1 MVPPPCSEPHCI
13 SGGFEITIAV
23 IRSILGKTMRRRD
36 FIKAI
41 ASSPVAAW
49 PSGAHAQQPEHLRRI
64 GVLMAFAESDPATQ
78 EYVSSFKRGLSDAG
92 WVEGR
97 NLAIEYRWNVV
108 DAVRAKTY
116 AAELSQLQLDAILA
130 VGGASMTALHAL
142 NGTTPIVFVLITD
155 PIAQGFVKS
164 LARPGGNITGFTT
177 LELTMGGKWLEVL
190 RELQPG
196 LSRVSVIFAP
206 EVNSYADL
214 LIKPMQAMETSTK
227 IVIVPAPIRNESDID
242 TVIREMHRASDA
254 FVVLQDAYTVAKR
267 RIIIDRGNQAGI
279 CGIFPTP
286 LFVRDGGLI
295 SYGPDLG
302 DQFARAASYID
313 RILRGAP
320 AGDLPVQQPV
330 KFKLVI
336 NFKTSKALGFAIPQT
351 LQTAADE
358 VIE

>member
-1 MVPPPCSEPHCI
+1 
-13 SGGFEITIAV
+13 
-23 IRSILGKTMRRRD
+23 MRRRQ
-36 FIKAI
+36 FLVLLGNAVV
-41 ASSPVAAW
+41 SW
-49 PSGAHAQQPEHLRRI
+49 PLAAHAQQTEHLRRI
-64 GVLMAFAESDPATQ
+64 GVLMAFAEGDSLTQ
-78 EYVSSFKRGLSDAG
+78 EYISSFRRGLSDAG

-97 NLAIEYRWNVV
+97 NLRIEYRWNVV
-108 DAVRAKTY
+108 DAVKAKTY

-130 VGGASMTALHAL
+130 VGGASTTALRAL
-142 NGTTPIVFVLITD
+142 NGTMPVVFVLITD
-155 PIAQGFVKS
+155 PIAQGFVQS
-164 LARPGGNITGFTT
+164 LARPGGNMTGFTT
-177 LELTMGGKWLEVL
+177 LELTIGGKWLEVL

-196 LSRVSVIFAP
+196 LSRVSVIFAS

-227 IVIVPAPIRNESDID
+227 MVIVPAPIRNESDID
-242 TVIREMHRASDA
+242 AIIREMHRESDA

-267 RIIIDRGNQAGI
+267 RMIIDRGNQAGI

-295 SYGPDLG
+295 SYGPDLS

-336 NFKTSKALGFAIPQT
+336 NLKTAKALGFAIPET
-351 LQTAADE
+351 LQIAADE